1 MRVMQKHLLFLQAL
15 IIRMLFQAIIKGSR
29 KPLTHLFCGRSRK
42 GKYQQVIYIHRM
54 FRVRQKRADVFDQNR
69 CLAASGGSST
79 YTWISEDEGIAS
91 VDSNGK
97 VTAISQGTVN
107 VLVTDGTKKG
117 VCIVRCNVGTQSGSS
132 TSSTTSSSGSGTTS
146 SSGLKTGAAVVV
158 NGGNGVFVRSG
169 PGTSYEAL
177 ATIPNGAEVK
187 ILESAGDGWYKIS
200 FAGTGGASTTGYMKG
215 DFLSNG

>member
-1 MRVMQKHLLFLQAL
+1 MFGRIMAVVVAVIVLLTSVLSGLGLYTLTSRQTA
-15 IIRMLFQAIIKGSR
+15 IRQENL
-29 KPLTHLFCGRSRK
+29 
-42 GKYQQVIYIHRM
+42 
-54 FRVRQKRADVFDQNR
+54 RAEAR
-69 CLAASGGSST
+69 EIAYLASLYSGGSST